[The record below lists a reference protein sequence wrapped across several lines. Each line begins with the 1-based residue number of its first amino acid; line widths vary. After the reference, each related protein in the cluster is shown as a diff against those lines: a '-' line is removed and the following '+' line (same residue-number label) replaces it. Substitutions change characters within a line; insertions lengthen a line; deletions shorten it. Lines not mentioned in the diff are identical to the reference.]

1 MAIRNFEVNCIFF
14 STMCY
19 GSFFSWGIWC
29 YGRQGMGYCDR
40 FYFFCIVLCM
50 NTNIFSTL
58 PLDVENIG
66 IYTQN
71 IKDASSQTMRSLLT
85 FASLRQSARAFHAQC
100 SLFSGAESSLPSLR
114 SDNPHALKTHNAR
127 INKKS
132 RQEVNFRRD
141 FYLSWRS
148 APDFYRDHS
157 IIVATAPEPTV

>member
-1 MAIRNFEVNCIFF
+1 MIL
-14 STMCY
+14 Y
-19 GSFFSWGIWC
+19 
-29 YGRQGMGYCDR
+29 
-40 FYFFCIVLCM
+40 FYIVLRM
-50 NTNIFSTL
+50 NTIIFSTL

-66 IYTQN
+66 INTQN
-71 IKDASSQTMRSLLT
+71 VKDASSQTMRSLASYLR
-85 FASLRQSARAFHAQC
+85 FAQTIRMRIPC
-100 SLFSGAESSLPSLR
+100 VMLFVFGAESGLPSLC

>member
-114 SDNPHALKTHNAR
+114 SDNPHALKTHNLWLRSIASCLRFAQTIRTR
-127 INKKS
+127 IPCAMLISKKQS
-132 RQEVNFRRD
+132 
-141 FYLSWRS
+141 
-148 APDFYRDHS
+148 H
-157 IIVATAPEPTV
+157 